1 MKTFNFFVPTQ
12 IRFGVGRLKELEELA
27 SSYGQKCLLVSRPL
41 DGSLKETYSDIVA
54 TLQAK
59 SIEVFFFDEVVPN
72 PTIEGVEKGVAI
84 AVSNKVDFVLGVGG
98 GSVLDTAKLIAFLNN
113 STAKI
118 DWNKAMS
125 DYDNPFSITP
135 SPKESL
141 PFIAVS
147 TTSGTGSQCTQA
159 AVVSDTKSKNKVTLF
174 HAGLFPVIAIVD
186 PELMCSVPN
195 RVTAAT
201 GFDAFTHAFESFLG
215 GRTSPMIEQMSLQ
228 AIQLVLD
235 NLPKAIADPKNI
247 EVRSNLAWAD
257 TLAGMCLA
265 NGGAD
270 LPHPLGEIIGG
281 ICPRVAH
288 GDTLAMVYPAFLNYK
303 AVEATGKFIQV
314 ANHLNLKP
322 DPDALI
328 EAILNL
334 FQLTGLS
341 TALEKANLTQ
351 QEIESIMS
359 HPLLSQLQPENSDRI
374 HQMMY
379 ESLNK

>member
-1 MKTFNFFVPTQ
+1 
-12 IRFGVGRLKELEELA
+12 
-27 SSYGQKCLLVSRPL
+27 
-41 DGSLKETYSDIVA
+41 
-54 TLQAK
+54 
-59 SIEVFFFDEVVPN
+59 
-72 PTIEGVEKGVAI
+72 
-84 AVSNKVDFVLGVGG
+84 
-98 GSVLDTAKLIAFLNN
+98 
-113 STAKI
+113 
-118 DWNKAMS
+118 
-125 DYDNPFSITP
+125 
-135 SPKESL
+135 
-141 PFIAVS
+141 
-147 TTSGTGSQCTQA
+147 
-159 AVVSDTKSKNKVTLF
+159 
-174 HAGLFPVIAIVD
+174 
-186 PELMCSVPN
+186 MCSVPN
-195 RVTAAT
+195 KVTAAT

-215 GRTSPMIEQMSLQ
+215 GRTSPMTEQMSLQ

-303 AVEATGKFIQV
+303 AVEAPDKFILV

-322 DPDALI
+322 DPAALI

-351 QEIESIMS
+351 QEIESIMG

-374 HQMMY
+374 HQMMD